1 MTRWFFSLQ
10 FRLILGF
17 AVVLMLALAAVGI
30 YSNLAAH
37 REVRELRTA
46 TDEALNARVH
56 EAFTEFYAETGSWS
70 GVASTVE
77 RVSYLTGRE
86 IAILD
91 RDGKVVV
98 AARRRNE
105 SERPPHDQDFT
116 SSRIVVGGN
125 HVGSVLI
132 GPVASRRTFRPYRGG
147 DRPQVRRRPCEKSRN
162 RRCDDLPILPF
173 SLSYYQVSAR
183 EWAVFCLSRCFPV
196 GCLRR
201 CAG

>member
-30 YSNLAAH
+30 YSNLAAQ
-37 REVRELRTA
+37 REVRKLRA
-46 TDEALNARVH
+46 AADEVLIARVQ

-91 RDGKVVV
+91 GEGKVLV
-98 AARRRNE
+98 ATRLD
-105 SERPPHDQDFT
+105 ERKQAP
-116 SSRIVVGGN
+116 
-125 HVGSVLI
+125 
-132 GPVASRRTFRPYRGG
+132 
-147 DRPQVRRRPCEKSRN
+147 
-162 RRCDDLPILPF
+162 
-173 SLSYYQVSAR
+173 SAR
-183 EWAVFCLSRCFPV
+183 TRLHVIPHS
-196 GCLRR
+196 
-201 CAG
+201 